1 MAVPK
6 PTAVRFATPI
16 AGSPKPLLRVVIAE
30 LVPVIQAS
38 RPDRGHVDG
47 RNKPGHDGLRGSENS
62 ECPVNLVCEPDPT
75 AMGQAR
81 PKRLKAG
88 TVDHA
93 DDGRIRF
100 PYDEI
105 HIDFDLRAA

>member
-1 MAVPK
+1 
-6 PTAVRFATPI
+6 
-16 AGSPKPLLRVVIAE
+16 
-30 LVPVIQAS
+30 
-38 RPDRGHVDG
+38 
-47 RNKPGHDGLRGSENS
+47 
-62 ECPVNLVCEPDPT
+62 
-75 AMGQAR
+75 MGQAR